1 MIKQVDDMMNTVACF
16 EAPVV
21 DALSEVFFV
30 VGGLVAVYGIYQAVT
45 GKATE
50 GGTLVASGL
59 IGMLST
65 SYTKEISQAAMK
77 SCRV

>member
-1 MIKQVDDMMNTVACF
+1 MIPQIDKTMNSIVCF
-16 EAPVV
+16 EAPIV

-30 VGGLVAVYGIYQAVT
+30 VGGLVAVYGAYQAVT
-45 GKATE
+45 GKVSK

-65 SYTKEISQAAMK
+65 SYTKEIAQTSMK